1 MYEVILHPD
10 VQEVYVN
17 ADKAFAKKIA
27 RCLQQLEQT
36 PRSHP
41 NIKAL
46 KGDYA
51 GYYRYRIGDYRVIYS
66 IDDEVVQVLVVAIT
80 HRSEVYKP

>member
-1 MYEVILHPD
+1 MFEIFLHPD
-10 VQEVYVN
+10 VQKFYAK
-17 ADKAFAKKIA
+17 ADQALAKKIA

-51 GYYRYRIGDYRVIYS
+51 GLYRYRLGDYRVIYS
-66 IDDEVVQVLVVAIT
+66 VEDEIVQVFVVAIT
-80 HRSEVYKP
+80 HRSEAYES

>member
-1 MYEVILHPD
+1 MYEVLLHPD
-10 VQEVYVN
+10 DQNVYAN
-17 ADKAFAKKIA
+17 ADKSLAKKIA

-36 PRSHP
+36 TRSHP

-46 KGDYA
+46 KGDLA

-66 IDDEVVQVLVVAIT
+66 VEDEVVRVFVIASA
-80 HRSEVYKP
+80 HRSEVYEP

>member
-1 MYEVILHPD
+1 M
-10 VQEVYVN
+10 
-17 ADKAFAKKIA
+17 
-27 RCLQQLEQT
+27 QQLEQN
-36 PRSHP
+36 PQIHP

-66 IDDEVVQVLVVAIT
+66 VDDELAQVLVVAIA
-80 HRSEVYKP
+80 HRGKAY

>member
-1 MYEVILHPD
+1 MYEILLHPD
-10 VQEVYVN
+10 AQEVYLN
-17 ADKAFAKKIA
+17 ADKDLAKKIA
-27 RCLQQLEQT
+27 RCLQQLEQN
-36 PRSHP
+36 PRLHP

-66 IDDEVVQVLVVAIT
+66 INDKIVQIFVIAIA
-80 HRSEVYKP
+80 HRGEAY

>member
-1 MYEVILHPD
+1 M
-10 VQEVYVN
+10 
-17 ADKAFAKKIA
+17 
-27 RCLQQLEQT
+27 QQLEQT

-46 KGDYA
+46 KADYA

-66 IDDEVVQVLVVAIT
+66 IDDEVVQVLVVAFT
-80 HRSEVYKP
+80 N

>member
-1 MYEVILHPD
+1 MAVKLNLNRHFY
-10 VQEVYVN
+10 VYVN
-17 ADKAFAKKIA
+17 ADKAVAKKIA

-36 PRSHP
+36 PQSHP

-51 GYYRYRIGDYRVIYS
+51 GYYRYRIGDYRVIYRKYA
-66 IDDEVVQVLVVAIT
+66 EN
-80 HRSEVYKP
+80 P